1 LGQNELNQKPR
12 VTAVFFAA
20 VVGMFSGVDSKSLAA
35 APDGKAKVPAGTLE
49 LIRYQAERA
58 KEHAAA
64 VGTAASQAERAKGE
78 LQGRA
83 EKERV
88 EKMTQSG
95 GSRPDVT
102 PLSPGESALMR
113 ERAEQYAE
121 YARRLGEAKA
131 AQREREA
138 EEKSAEL
145 QRQADELENQLTDE
159 NYNRNR
165 DIKLNPVGT
174 NLYIRNYSRI
184 PSTVKPMRAQAASLS
199 GTASSQQTSAK
210 LVTDNSKAKNRKTVG
225 QGNQIVRKTNV
236 RGELLPGH

>member
-1 LGQNELNQKPR
+1 MLDQKSR
-12 VTAVFFAA
+12 LTAVLLAVSAA
-20 VVGMFSGVDSKSLAA
+20 LFGVECQSFAA

-49 LIRYQAERA
+49 LIRYQAARA

-64 VGTAASQAERAKGE
+64 VGNAASQAERAKAD
-78 LQGRA
+78 LQGRS

-88 EKMTQSG
+88 EKMSQSG
-95 GSRPDVT
+95 GARPDVV
-102 PLSPGESALMR
+102 PVSPGEMAAMR

-131 AQREREA
+131 AQKEREA

-145 QRQADELENQLTDE
+145 QRQADELESQLTDE

-165 DIKLNPVGT
+165 DIKLNPIGT

-184 PSTVKPMRAQAASLS
+184 PSTVKPMHAQAASLL
-199 GTASSQQTSAK
+199 GTASSQQTSARIQQ
-210 LVTDNSKAKNRKTVG
+210 TDNSKFTKWNTVR
-225 QGNQIVRKTNV
+225 QGKSIVRKTNV
-236 RGELLPGH
+236 KGEVLPVPGHR

>member
-1 LGQNELNQKPR
+1 MVDQKLR
-12 VTAVFFAA
+12 VKAVLIAA
-20 VVGMFSGVDSKSLAA
+20 VAGMFCGAVSKSFAA
-35 APDGKAKVPAGTLE
+35 APDRKAKVPAGTLE

-64 VGTAASQAERAKGE
+64 VGSAASQAEREKGE

-95 GSRPDVT
+95 SVRPDVT
-102 PLSPGESALMR
+102 PLSPAESAAMR

-131 AQREREA
+131 AQKEREA

-165 DIKLNPVGT
+165 DIKLNPIGT

-184 PSTVKPMRAQAASLS
+184 PSTIKPMRAQAASLS
-199 GTASSQQTSAK
+199 GTATSQQTSAK
-210 LVTDNSKAKNRKTVG
+210 LVTDNAKGLNRKTAG

-236 RGELLPGH
+236 RGELLP